1 MIYFI
6 PAWYKEN
13 KWCENEQSWHAR
25 KMYSEFDET
34 IKQIQLVHRNL
45 HATYRILLLPYSPN
59 FRHFL
64 HRQGMYRVNYWSCFD
79 AIQQVK
85 RKKISTLSFH
95 DLKWPEGIEFVYSPF
110 AIVAFLYG
118 KKYAKIEFGE
128 DGNMIAVDMY
138 ENEVICRRNYYDDRG
153 FVSCTI
159 VYKEG
164 QPEHQDFLGEDGI
177 WRVRN
182 YFCDG
187 HCEIN
192 PKYAKYTI
200 HTIGSVIDSAYL
212 QERYPSLE
220 SVINEVF
227 GKYVYY
233 NNTGNDKFFVAIH
246 KTHMNLLKNCLHDK
260 CIISTV
266 FEKRYPYEELNNIR
280 DFIAKSQY
288 LITDSKEVSKQIK
301 GIIGY
306 DPKQDKCI
314 IKDISPYDAR
324 ADFGISQQLN
334 VQNILVP
341 VDGIDDIKLEQ
352 IIVECAEYMAGNAL
366 ARVHIFSRSTDWG
379 FESKITEKIAKILER
394 NGYDSRWMIP
404 DAKQVESENPV
415 DADEEKVEIRFF
427 INRTIDERN
436 ISKCINEQRVILDM
450 RNTVDIFLFI
460 TALSKGV
467 PRISFMKDEFL
478 LHKRTGYYLTDLS
491 MIHEVLSYYLDNMEI
506 WNQAL
511 IENYELGLKHTTD
524 VLVEAWKEV
533 LEIRE

>member
-25 KMYSEFDET
+25 RTYSEFDET

-45 HATYRILLLPYSPN
+45 KADYRILLLPYSPN

-64 HRQGMYRVNYWSCFD
+64 HRQGMYRANYWSCFD
-79 AIQQVK
+79 AMQQIK
-85 RKKISTLSFH
+85 RTKISTLSFH

-118 KKYAKIEFGE
+118 RKYAKIEFGE
-128 DGNMIAVDMY
+128 DGNMIAIDMY
-138 ENEVICRRNYYDDRG
+138 ENDVICRRNYYDDRG

-159 VYKEG
+159 VYING
-164 QPEHQDFLGEDGI
+164 QADHQDFLGEDGG

-182 YFCDG
+182 YFGDD

-192 PKYAKYTI
+192 PKYSKYTI
-200 HTIGSVIDSAYL
+200 HTVGSVIESSYL
-212 QERYPSLE
+212 QDSYPSLE
-220 SVINEVF
+220 ALIREVF

-246 KTHMNLLKNCLHDK
+246 KIHMGLLKECLHDK

-266 FEKRYPYEELNNIR
+266 FENRYPLDYLINIK
-280 DFIAKSQY
+280 DFIVKSQY

-301 GIIGY
+301 NVIGY
-306 DPKQDKCI
+306 NSKTDKCI
-314 IKDISPYDAR
+314 VRDISPYDAR

-352 IIVECAEYMAGNAL
+352 IIVECAEYMSGNAL
-366 ARVHIFSRSTDWG
+366 ARVHIFSRSTDWQY
-379 FESKITEKIAKILER
+379 ETKMSEKIALILER
-394 NGYDSRWMIP
+394 NGYDKRWMIP
-404 DAKQVESENPV
+404 DTRELDSENTV
-415 DADEEKVEIRFF
+415 DAHEEEIDIRFF
-427 INRTIDERN
+427 IDKSLDERN
-436 ISKCINEQRVILDM
+436 ISKCVNEQRVILDM
-450 RNTVDIFLFI
+450 RNTVDVFLFI

-467 PRISFMKDEFL
+467 PRISFIKDEFL
-478 LHKRTGYYLTDLS
+478 LHKRTGYYLNDFS
-491 MIHEVLSYYLDNMEI
+491 QIHDILSYYLDNMEI
-506 WNQAL
+506 WNEAL
-511 IENYELGLKHTTD
+511 IENYELGLKYTTD
-524 VLVEAWKEV
+524 ILVEAWKEV
-533 LEIRE
+533 LEISE